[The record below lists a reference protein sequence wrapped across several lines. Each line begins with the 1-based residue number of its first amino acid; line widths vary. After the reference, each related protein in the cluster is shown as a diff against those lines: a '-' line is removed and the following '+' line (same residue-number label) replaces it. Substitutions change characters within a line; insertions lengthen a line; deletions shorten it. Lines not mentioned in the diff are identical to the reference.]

1 MKTRILFVCH
11 GNICRSPMAEF
22 IMKHLVAQA
31 GHSKDFIISSAATTT
46 EELGNDIY
54 PNAKTELKRHGIPF
68 EHRRAR
74 QIKSSDYNNWD
85 YIIAMD
91 EENVSDILYIVRHDP
106 EKKIRLLMSF
116 TEDERNENKSHK
128 KHQSV
133 SDPWYTR
140 DFFKAYND
148 IYRGCEGLLNYI
160 LDENK

>member
-1 MKTRILFVCH
+1 MIRILFVCH

-22 IMKHLVAQA
+22 IMKYLVSEA
-31 GHSKDFIISSAATTT
+31 GHSKDFIISSSATTT

-54 PNAKTELKRHGIPF
+54 PNAKAELKKHGIPF
-68 EHRRAR
+68 EHRQAR

-91 EENVSDILYIVRHDP
+91 EENVSDILYVVRHDP
-106 EKKIRLLMSF
+106 EKKVRLLMSF
-116 TEDERNENKSHK
+116 IGGGETR
-128 KHQSV
+128 SV

-148 IYRGCEGLLNYI
+148 IYRGCEALLAYVI
-160 LDENK
+160 SMRQAG